1 MVSINYPKLSTVANR
16 IVDVFLT
23 FSSGN
28 HTSADNLRQ
37 QESGD
42 KADNTEQY
50 VALPFE
56 QVPLTSSPNSGRLVS
71 TRDLVKLCHRSNPQF
86 SVTSSECAYFVFQ
99 NAVDVFCSYLPQSK
113 EKVTLITS
121 IGAKLGIIRSRCEHF
136 ANEYKP
142 DVEFGLEHIKIGRAS
157 LLAKSDLNNSENEDI
172 SEQDLKRQKLSQQT
186 RRAIG
191 KVSNKRT
198 TFSFTRLA
206 SCILERIA
214 VCVTHSE
221 PVLLVGETGV
231 GKTSSV
237 QYLAERTEHK
247 LVVVNMNNQSDVS
260 DLVGGFKPVELNYV
274 LAPLR
279 NEFEYLLC
287 ETFNQEKNL
296 QFLRLFAT
304 HYNSGRHAVI
314 IRTMINICLQVAKNP
329 ELKANKLLPRWQ
341 TLREKLQ
348 KLQMQLDKSIN
359 ISFAFIPG
367 SLVNCISNGDWVLLD
382 EINLASAET
391 LECLSTILEPE
402 GSVVLLERGDFTPV
416 KRHPDFRIFA
426 CMNPN
431 TDIGKKDLPVGIR
444 NRFTEFFV
452 DELTTDADLSLL
464 VSDYLANTGIQRK
477 SVHSIVQLY
486 KSLRKLSEL
495 QLNDGLGNRPVY
507 SLRTLCRS
515 LRICARNLCGSI
527 ERNLYE
533 SFCLSFLTQLDPNS
547 HHVVL
552 LLIQNALLSNVKAIL
567 SKQLPQLGEN
577 YLNFEGY
584 WIQPGNLE
592 PQPCTH
598 YILTESVKKNLKD
611 LARIISIGKLPILL
625 QGPTSAGKTSLID
638 YVARR
643 SGNRCLRIN
652 NHEHTD
658 LQEYIG
664 TYAADLDGKL
674 TFREGVLVQAMR
686 HGFWIIL
693 DELNLAS
700 TDILEA
706 LNRVL
711 DDNRELYIAETQT
724 LVKAHPNFML
734 FATQNPPGLYGG
746 RKTLSRAFKNRF
758 IELHFADIP
767 REELETILEKRC
779 FIPPTYARKMVQ
791 CMTQLQQHRKNTSK
805 QVFTLR
811 DLFRWGNRYTHA
823 DKSLHDDN
831 RYDWN
836 QHLVE
841 EGYLVLSSKVRSQEE
856 HELIEKTLFANFR
869 KKLDLQTLF
878 DIQTE
883 RESSSM
889 VSRKILDA
897 IRNFKL
903 RDDIVWT
910 RNMTRMAVVT
920 AKALEFDEPVL
931 LVGPTGCGKTTV
943 CQLLASIADV
953 QLRILNCH
961 MHTEG
966 ADFLGGLR
974 PCRGKESTQLF
985 EWADGPLIYAM
996 QEGSYFMADEI
1007 SLAEDSVLERLNCI
1021 LEPERTV
1028 LLAEKGGIS
1037 ELDASPDFVVQAKS
1051 GFQFL
1056 ATMNPGGDF
1065 GKKELSP
1072 ALRNRF
1078 TEVWCLPSDNK
1089 EDLIEIAYNCMRRQK
1104 EHENQAINTHKV
1116 AEYLVDVVLHIRDTN
1131 DKFKFSVRD
1140 ILAWANYMVSNAK
1153 LSFAEQAIFGLETIF
1168 LDALEMLP
1176 HESQE
1181 QVELLKSNIVKQ
1193 AIKQASLILQEKFTL
1208 EELSEK
1214 RGTEVELN
1222 ECRFG
1227 IRPFFIDVNQERLTS
1242 AKEDFLFDAPTT
1254 KQNLFRLL
1262 SALSLQKPV
1271 LLEGPPG
1278 VGKTSIVESI
1288 GSAIGYQIVRINLCE
1303 HTDLA
1308 DLFGTDLPAEDNLL
1322 ESNTAATERQIGSF
1336 VWRDGPLLAAL
1347 KAKNTWILLDEL
1359 NLAPQSVLEGLNAVL
1374 DHRGE
1379 VYIPELNK
1387 SFHLAGSTRIFA
1399 CQNPLKQG
1407 GGRKGLPQSF
1417 LNRFTKVYL
1426 RKLSTEDL
1434 LHVVTEKYGKYF
1446 DQLNAY
1452 FLELLDQKAE
1462 GNLFEIYSGK
1472 ESSCKSDSF
1481 DLGARLV
1488 RFSEQLDRG
1497 VASMEFGYK
1506 GGPYEFNLRDILR
1519 WCDLLHNPQTGYI
1532 LGASPSSFQAA
1543 FKDFLLT
1550 LYERM
1555 QLVYY
1560 QRMRCDQD
1568 KSYIRNV
1575 FSIVFLCDAEY
1586 LNQVSNDVA
1595 LYWTADKVYLNDV
1608 VLSRK
1613 QADVLDL
1620 VNRQEQ
1626 SPLLLDSQRQ
1636 QLKQIIETVHME
1648 KPLLLCGSTDSGKT
1662 KLIDAL
1668 CVLSNRLCNTDIID
1682 DSVTGSFQQVSFYH
1696 KCVTFPWS
1704 LPYFSHTR
1712 ST

>member
-1 MVSINYPKLSTVANR
+1 
-16 IVDVFLT
+16 
-23 FSSGN
+23 
-28 HTSADNLRQ
+28 
-37 QESGD
+37 
-42 KADNTEQY
+42 
-50 VALPFE
+50 
-56 QVPLTSSPNSGRLVS
+56 
-71 TRDLVKLCHRSNPQF
+71 
-86 SVTSSECAYFVFQ
+86 
-99 NAVDVFCSYLPQSK
+99 
-113 EKVTLITS
+113 
-121 IGAKLGIIRSRCEHF
+121 
-136 ANEYKP
+136 
-142 DVEFGLEHIKIGRAS
+142 
-157 LLAKSDLNNSENEDI
+157 
-172 SEQDLKRQKLSQQT
+172 
-186 RRAIG
+186 
-191 KVSNKRT
+191 
-198 TFSFTRLA
+198 
-206 SCILERIA
+206 
-214 VCVTHSE
+214 
-221 PVLLVGETGV
+221 
-231 GKTSSV
+231 
-237 QYLAERTEHK
+237 
-247 LVVVNMNNQSDVS
+247 
-260 DLVGGFKPVELNYV
+260 
-274 LAPLR
+274 
-279 NEFEYLLC
+279 
-287 ETFNQEKNL
+287 
-296 QFLRLFAT
+296 
-304 HYNSGRHAVI
+304 
-314 IRTMINICLQVAKNP
+314 
-329 ELKANKLLPRWQ
+329 
-341 TLREKLQ
+341 
-348 KLQMQLDKSIN
+348 
-359 ISFAFIPG
+359 
-367 SLVNCISNGDWVLLD
+367 
-382 EINLASAET
+382 
-391 LECLSTILEPE
+391 
-402 GSVVLLERGDFTPV
+402 
-416 KRHPDFRIFA
+416 
-426 CMNPN
+426 
-431 TDIGKKDLPVGIR
+431 
-444 NRFTEFFV
+444 
-452 DELTTDADLSLL
+452 
-464 VSDYLANTGIQRK
+464 
-477 SVHSIVQLY
+477 
-486 KSLRKLSEL
+486 
-495 QLNDGLGNRPVY
+495 
-507 SLRTLCRS
+507 
-515 LRICARNLCGSI
+515 
-527 ERNLYE
+527 
-533 SFCLSFLTQLDPNS
+533 
-547 HHVVL
+547 
-552 LLIQNALLSNVKAIL
+552 
-567 SKQLPQLGEN
+567 
-577 YLNFEGY
+577 
-584 WIQPGNLE
+584 
-592 PQPCTH
+592 
-598 YILTESVKKNLKD
+598 
-611 LARIISIGKLPILL
+611 
-625 QGPTSAGKTSLID
+625 
-638 YVARR
+638 
-643 SGNRCLRIN
+643 
-652 NHEHTD
+652 
-658 LQEYIG
+658 
-664 TYAADLDGKL
+664 
-674 TFREGVLVQAMR
+674 
-686 HGFWIIL
+686 
-693 DELNLAS
+693 
-700 TDILEA
+700 
-706 LNRVL
+706 
-711 DDNRELYIAETQT
+711 
-724 LVKAHPNFML
+724 
-734 FATQNPPGLYGG
+734 
-746 RKTLSRAFKNRF
+746 
-758 IELHFADIP
+758 
-767 REELETILEKRC
+767 
-779 FIPPTYARKMVQ
+779 
-791 CMTQLQQHRKNTSK
+791 
-805 QVFTLR
+805 
-811 DLFRWGNRYTHA
+811 
-823 DKSLHDDN
+823 
-831 RYDWN
+831 
-836 QHLVE
+836 
-841 EGYLVLSSKVRSQEE
+841 
-856 HELIEKTLFANFR
+856 
-869 KKLDLQTLF
+869 
-878 DIQTE
+878 
-883 RESSSM
+883 
-889 VSRKILDA
+889 
-897 IRNFKL
+897 
-903 RDDIVWT
+903 
-910 RNMTRMAVVT
+910 
-920 AKALEFDEPVL
+920 
-931 LVGPTGCGKTTV
+931 
-943 CQLLASIADV
+943 
-953 QLRILNCH
+953 
-961 MHTEG
+961 
-966 ADFLGGLR
+966 
-974 PCRGKESTQLF
+974 
-985 EWADGPLIYAM
+985 
-996 QEGSYFMADEI
+996 
-1007 SLAEDSVLERLNCI
+1007 
-1021 LEPERTV
+1021 
-1028 LLAEKGGIS
+1028 
-1037 ELDASPDFVVQAKS
+1037 
-1051 GFQFL
+1051 
-1056 ATMNPGGDF
+1056 
-1065 GKKELSP
+1065 
-1072 ALRNRF
+1072 
-1078 TEVWCLPSDNK
+1078 
-1089 EDLIEIAYNCMRRQK
+1089 
-1104 EHENQAINTHKV
+1104 
-1116 AEYLVDVVLHIRDTN
+1116 
-1131 DKFKFSVRD
+1131 
-1140 ILAWANYMVSNAK
+1140 MVSNAK

-1575 FSIVFLCDAEY
+1575 FSTVFLCDAEY